1 MVDLVELDDPKQFI
15 DPVDE
20 GHTRRSNK
28 TFAKGGPWAT
38 QANNATV
45 RTHAELEA
53 DKLREP
59 TLEEGLEFSES
70 LRTPTYDLDSN
81 T

>member
-1 MVDLVELDDPKQFI
+1 MDLVELDDPKGFV

-28 TFAKGGPWAT
+28 TFAKGSAYGT
-38 QANNATV
+38 HANNATV
-45 RTHAELEA
+45 RTPAELEA
-53 DKLREP
+53 DKIREP
-59 TLEEGLEFSES
+59 TMEEGVSFSES
-70 LRTPTYDLDSN
+70 LRTPTYDMDSN

>member
-1 MVDLVELDDPKQFI
+1 MDLVQLDDPIPFI

-28 TFAKGGPWAT
+28 TFAKGSAYGT

-59 TLEEGLEFSES
+59 TLEEGVSFSES